1 MTRLREQPGYLRFWA
16 ASTVSDFGTY
26 VTTLALQ
33 VLIVVTLHASA
44 TEVGI
49 VNAARWLPYL
59 MFGLLAGVL
68 ADRYRRRPVLVG
80 TDLGRAVVLGMVPL
94 LWLLGALSIPVL
106 VVLMFA
112 GGTLAVQSDAAHQSF
127 LPRLVAPGTLTHA
140 NARLEQS
147 MAVAQSTGPVLSGGL
162 IAALGAPLAIAVD
175 AASFLTS
182 GAILATLRTI
192 EPRDTSPRRH
202 LLHEL
207 REGLHY
213 VYRHPMLAPYA
224 LATHLWFLF
233 NAALATVFVP
243 FALRD
248 IRLTPLTLGF
258 AYALGGAGGV
268 LGSQFTGRVTRRL
281 GAGRVV
287 ILDRYLTPLSFSL
300 VALASAGLGGWILVA
315 AGQFLFWFGVSMGGP
330 AELGYRQSVTPDHLQ
345 GRMNATIRSIN
356 VGLAAFGALAGGL
369 LADSIGYRQ
378 TLWLAITCHVGGAT
392 FLALSRYRHAT

>member
-1 MTRLREQPGYLRFWA
+1 MTRLREHREFLRFWS

-33 VLIVVTLHASA
+33 VLVVVTLHASA

-59 MFGLLAGVL
+59 MFGLVAGVL
-68 ADRYRRRPVLVG
+68 ADRYRRRPILVG
-80 TDLGRAVVLGMVPL
+80 TDLGRAVVLGLVPL
-94 LWLLGALSIPVL
+94 LWLFGALSIPVL
-106 VVLMFA
+106 VVLMFV
-112 GGTLAVQSDAAHQSF
+112 GGTLSVQSDAAHQSF
-127 LPRLVAPGTLTHA
+127 LPRLVTQESLTHA

-162 IAALGAPLAIAVD
+162 IAALGAPLAIVVD

-182 GAILATLRTI
+182 GAILATLRTA
-192 EPRDTSPRRH
+192 EPPSQPSRRN
-202 LLHEL
+202 LRHEM

-224 LATHLWFLF
+224 LATHAWFLF

-243 FALRD
+243 FVLRD
-248 IRLTPLTLGF
+248 IRLTPLTLGL
-258 AYALGGAGGV
+258 AYALGGVGGV
-268 LGSQFTGRVTRRL
+268 LGSQFSSRITRRL
-281 GAGRVV
+281 GTGVV
-287 ILDRYLTPLSFSL
+287 VSLDRYLTPVSYSL
-300 VALASAGLGGWILVA
+300 VALASAGLGGWIMVA
-315 AGQFLFWFGVSMGGP
+315 TGQFLFWFAVTIGGP

-356 VGLAAFGALAGGL
+356 VGLAAFGALGGGL

-378 TLWLAITCHVGGAT
+378 TLWLAIGSHVAGAT
-392 FLALSRYRHAT
+392 GLALSRYRHAC

>member
-147 MAVAQSTGPVLSGGL
+147 MAVAQSTGPVLS
-162 IAALGAPLAIAVD
+162 
-175 AASFLTS
+175 
-182 GAILATLRTI
+182 
-192 EPRDTSPRRH
+192 
-202 LLHEL
+202 
-207 REGLHY
+207 
-213 VYRHPMLAPYA
+213 
-224 LATHLWFLF
+224 
-233 NAALATVFVP
+233 
-243 FALRD
+243 
-248 IRLTPLTLGF
+248 
-258 AYALGGAGGV
+258 
-268 LGSQFTGRVTRRL
+268 
-281 GAGRVV
+281 
-287 ILDRYLTPLSFSL
+287 
-300 VALASAGLGGWILVA
+300 
-315 AGQFLFWFGVSMGGP
+315 
-330 AELGYRQSVTPDHLQ
+330 
-345 GRMNATIRSIN
+345 
-356 VGLAAFGALAGGL
+356 
-369 LADSIGYRQ
+369 
-378 TLWLAITCHVGGAT
+378 
-392 FLALSRYRHAT
+392 